1 MGCASG
7 AVSDTSTSGQ
17 EAKLVA
23 AAWPGSS
30 ITADPWWA
38 LMRAVLCVCAG
49 GERVTQW
56 TANWRVHLCAGVV
69 GQTNM
74 NANVYLF
81 NCKFIR
87 SIDQSVDLASTTTKC
102 RHYQCETHTVNI
114 SLFFWHRPR
123 FWLVEGVIISALAWS
138 LEADSKCGP
147 WGWLADKN
155 CYLVLSPK
163 LQTAE
168 NRFSSSS
175 SEVFMSM
182 YGLSTLVAGQ
192 KASTRCRCWHD
203 AMKVSFNS
211 KKLII
216 RSLLYCTNCQP
227 IIVSINCWKNT
238 CNMCG
243 MFAILSYRG
252 LVQDGSRIK
261 VFNQINKKV
270 INLIP
275 LMISLAFSLL
285 SVVFMCDFAAG
296 EWICINVYSVYCVQ
310 SRLHSAQNVSKC
322 VNSGTAWED

>member
-7 AVSDTSTSGQ
+7 AVSDTSTRGQ
-17 EAKLVA
+17 EAKLAA

-38 LMRAVLCVCAG
+38 LMKAVLCVCAG
-49 GERVTQW
+49 GRGVRACHTVDCELTGTSLYW
-56 TANWRVHLCAGVV
+56 VV

-74 NANVYLF
+74 NANVYFF

-114 SLFFWHRPR
+114 SLFFWHRPL

-138 LEADSKCGP
+138 LEADSECGP

-163 LQTAE
+163 LQHAE

-175 SEVFMSM
+175 YEVFMSM
-182 YGLSTLVAGQ
+182 YVFSTLVAGQ

-203 AMKVSFNS
+203 AMKVSFNC
-211 KKLII
+211 K
-216 RSLLYCTNCQP
+216 
-227 IIVSINCWKNT
+227 
-238 CNMCG
+238 
-243 MFAILSYRG
+243 
-252 LVQDGSRIK
+252 
-261 VFNQINKKV
+261 
-270 INLIP
+270 
-275 LMISLAFSLL
+275 
-285 SVVFMCDFAAG
+285 
-296 EWICINVYSVYCVQ
+296 
-310 SRLHSAQNVSKC
+310 
-322 VNSGTAWED
+322 